1 MIHPVFKESSTTTK
15 VRVVFDASCKTSSGF
30 SINNKQLVGP
40 VVQEDLLSIV
50 MRFRTHPIAIVADI
64 EKIYRQIQLH
74 PEDLVRGEGANY
86 PAAVDVVKHDFYVD
100 DLLSGASN
108 VQSAI
113 RRCKEV
119 SAMLASAGFP
129 LKKWASNFV
138 EVLAEIPEE
147 DLALSP
153 LHDLQ
158 DEQSVYTLGLVWEPK
173 SDMMRFKV
181 QLPLPES
188 VLTKR
193 KVMSYFA
200 QIFDPLGLVG
210 PIITVAKLFMQR
222 LWALK
227 TDIGDSYEWDRP
239 LPPHLQSEWK
249 LFHGT
254 LNAISVIRIPR
265 FVSQAIIKSTVLN
278 FFSDASEKAY
288 GVCCYVRLESAE
300 GIRVRLLTSKSK
312 VAPLATRHSI
322 AYLELCAAVLSVN
335 LYEKVMNSLKVSCVS
350 LIRQSFSIGFNRP
363 HPVVRRSWQIV
374 FPQFNPPP
382 HPVLGD
388 TFPETPTL
396 QISSLEVSTQLI
408 SGI

>member
-1 MIHPVFKESSTTTK
+1 
-15 VRVVFDASCKTSSGF
+15 
-30 SINNKQLVGP
+30 
-40 VVQEDLLSIV
+40 

-64 EKIYRQIQLH
+64 EKMYRQIQLH
-74 PEDLVRGEGANY
+74 PEDRPLQRILWRSKRDEPLSTFELQTVTYGFASAPFLATRTLQQVVQDEGSHY

-100 DLLSGASN
+100 DLLSGASD

-129 LKKWASNFV
+129 LKKWASNSV

-158 DEQSVYTLGLVWEPK
+158 DEQSVCTLGLVRQPK

-181 QLPLPES
+181 QLLVPES

-193 KVMSYFA
+193 KVMSYIA

-227 TDIGDSYEWDRP
+227 TDVGHSYEWHRP

-265 FVSQAIIKSTVLN
+265 FVSQVMIKSTELH
-278 FFSDASEKAY
+278 FCSDASEKA
-288 GVCCYVRLESAE
+288 
-300 GIRVRLLTSKSK
+300 
-312 VAPLATRHSI
+312 
-322 AYLELCAAVLSVN
+322 
-335 LYEKVMNSLKVSCVS
+335 
-350 LIRQSFSIGFNRP
+350 
-363 HPVVRRSWQIV
+363 
-374 FPQFNPPP
+374 
-382 HPVLGD
+382 
-388 TFPETPTL
+388 
-396 QISSLEVSTQLI
+396 
-408 SGI
+408 